1 MKFKSFFLLLMAL
14 TLTALSLSAQGRTED
29 EAREELD
36 YYRSTRDSD
45 QGNFGAGSLW
55 YGGGFQLGFSSN
67 SFESIFQIGLSP
79 MVGYKVT
86 PWFSVG
92 PRGSILYNAYS
103 FDVGNDRENSNFFTY
118 SGGVFARAKAF
129 QQFFAHAEYNLEN
142 DVIGLNPTTFDPIR
156 RTRGVPYIGAGF
168 VQGGGGFQGGGG
180 VGFEIM
186 ILFPLVEREFIND
199 SPYIIRS
206 GINVNF

>member
-1 MKFKSFFLLLMAL
+1 MKFKSLFLLLMAF
-14 TLTALSLSAQGRTED
+14 TLTALTLSAQGRTED

-36 YYRSTRDSD
+36 YYRTDREPA
-45 QGNFGAGSLW
+45 NFGAGSLW

-67 SFESIFQIGLSP
+67 SFESIFQIGISP

-86 PWFSVG
+86 PWFSIG
-92 PRGSILYNAYS
+92 PRASVLYNAYS
-103 FDVGNDRENSNFFTY
+103 FNVGNDRESSNFFTY

-186 ILFPLVEREFIND
+186 ILFPLIEREFIND